1 MEERNIKVSVIVPIY
16 KVEKYLVQCLDS
28 ILNNTLKDI
37 EVLLFDQ
44 CEIDACRAIIDM
56 YTKGLKKDSRITAF
70 HKKNNG
76 YGAKVNMGIN
86 AAKGEYISIIEP
98 DDFIEPT
105 MFEEMYNYAKKL
117 NADVVKTPYY
127 EYKDATKDTA
137 ESKNICKFA
146 EQVLMTTPQ
155 NSLFSVLD
163 YPKLMQVHASLWAG
177 LYRTAYIREKGIK
190 FIEAKGSAYV
200 DVGFRIDT
208 LLNTDKVAWLNKPF
222 YNYRI
227 SNQSSS
233 TNSWNLS
240 AMIQRWKEAHDKFNK
255 APELYNRIGK
265 YLFYDEF
272 YNTANYIFTD
282 YKVTE
287 DDFKKIKEN
296 FQSVPDNI
304 ILNTIGL
311 PMSAKKIALKI
322 KNSNKTLEYY
332 KKRKYMGAWHSIYIG
347 IHRKI
352 LQIHIFR
359 YMRHNIF
366 RCIFRI
372 SGIYVIDICLGKIK

>member
-1 MEERNIKVSVIVPIY
+1 MEEKNIKVSVIVPVY

-44 CEIDACRAIIDM
+44 CEIDACRAIIEM
-56 YTKGLKKDSRITAF
+56 YTNGLKKDSRINAF
-70 HKKNNG
+70 HNENNG

-86 AAKGEYISIIEP
+86 LAKGEYISIIEP

-117 NADVVKTPYY
+117 NADVVKAPYY
-127 EYKDATKDTA
+127 EYRDATKSSP
-137 ESKNICKFA
+137 ESKNICNFA
-146 EQVLMTTPQ
+146 EQILLTTPQ

-163 YPKLMQVHASLWAG
+163 YPKLMQVHASLWTG
-177 LYRTAYIREKGIK
+177 LYRTEYIKEKEIK

-208 LLNTDKVAWLNKPF
+208 LLNTDKVAWLSKPF
-222 YNYRI
+222 YNYRV

-233 TNSWNLS
+233 TNSWDLS
-240 AMIQRWKEAHDKFNK
+240 AMVQRWKEAHDKFNK
-255 APELYNRIGK
+255 TPKLYDKIGK
-265 YLFYDEF
+265 YLFFDEF

-296 FQSVPDNI
+296 FQSVPDDI
-304 ILNTIGL
+304 ILNTIDL
-311 PMSAKKIALKI
+311 PMSAKKIALQI
-322 KNSNKTLEYY
+322 KNSNKTLAYY
-332 KKRKYMGAWHSIYIG
+332 KKKKYMGAWYSIYIG

-352 LQIHIFR
+352 SQIHIFR
-359 YMRHNIF
+359 FMRHNIF

-372 SGIYVIDICLGKIK
+372 GGIYVIDICLGKLK

>member
-1 MEERNIKVSVIVPIY
+1 MEEKNIKVSVIVPVY

-44 CEIDACRAIIDM
+44 CEVDACRAIIEM
-56 YTKGLKKDSRITAF
+56 YTNGLKKDSRINAF
-70 HKKNNG
+70 HNENNG

-86 AAKGEYISIIEP
+86 LAKGEYISIIEP

-117 NADVVKTPYY
+117 NADVVKAPYY
-127 EYKDATKDTA
+127 EYRDATKSSP
-137 ESKNICKFA
+137 ESKNICNFA
-146 EQVLMTTPQ
+146 EQILLTTPQ

-163 YPKLMQVHASLWAG
+163 YPKLMQVHASLWTG
-177 LYRTAYIREKGIK
+177 LYRTEYIKEKEIK

-208 LLNTDKVAWLNKPF
+208 LLNTDKVAWLSKPF
-222 YNYRI
+222 YNYRV

-233 TNSWNLS
+233 TNSWDLS
-240 AMIQRWKEAHDKFNK
+240 AMVQRWKEAHDKFNK
-255 APELYNRIGK
+255 TPKLYDKIGK
-265 YLFYDEF
+265 YLFFDEF

-296 FQSVPDNI
+296 FQSVPDDI
-304 ILNTIGL
+304 ILNTIDL
-311 PMSAKKIALKI
+311 PMSAKKIALQI
-322 KNSNKTLEYY
+322 KNSNKTLAYY
-332 KKRKYMGAWHSIYIG
+332 KKKKYMGAWYSIYIG

-352 LQIHIFR
+352 SQIHIFR
-359 YMRHNIF
+359 FMRHNIF

-372 SGIYVIDICLGKIK
+372 GGIYVIDICLGKLK